1 MLASAPGSAACVT
14 SMTRKPVFRHMDA
27 AAVPAGP
34 EPITMTSNE
43 FAFWLF
49 TIFLKITTHYSQFT
63 IHASTYS
70 PATMC
75 DSSATATHDE
85 IFHFALPDFIVA
97 IASFGF
103 PPLLSTTWHTYNV
116 VQSTLLRPKPSQV
129 TFLPLT
135 STMTYR

>member
-1 MLASAPGSAACVT
+1 MLSSGPCDRGRDSSGSEAWVT
-14 SMTRKPVFRHMDA
+14 TITCKPLFRHMDA

-34 EPITMTSNE
+34 EPITMISYA

-49 TIFLKITTHYSQFT
+49 TIFLKITPHSSQLTTHT
-63 IHASTYS
+63 
-70 PATMC
+70 
-75 DSSATATHDE
+75 E
-85 IFHFALPDFIVA
+85 IFHFAFPDLTVA

-103 PPLLSTTWHTYNV
+103 PLALATTWHTYNA